1 MSIIIRTI
9 KDTDNAA
16 LARILRDS
24 LEEFDVPKEG
34 TVYTDPTTDD
44 LYNLFKQVDSVYYVA
59 EENGVILGGCG
70 IYPTKGLPKGYAEL
84 VKFYLSNKSRGKGI
98 GKMMREK
105 CFASALKL
113 GYTHLYLESFP
124 QFEKAVSM
132 YEKAGF
138 EMLSTALGNSG
149 HFACTIWML
158 KKLNR
163 STGNDV
169 PF

>member
-1 MSIIIRTI
+1 MSIIIRPI

-44 LYNLFKQVDSVYYVA
+44 LYHLFKQVNSVYYVA
-59 EENGVILGGCG
+59 EENGAILGGCG
-70 IYPTKGLPKGYAEL
+70 IYPTEGLPEGYTEL

-98 GKMMREK
+98 GKMMLEK
-105 CFASALKL
+105 CFTSALKL

-132 YEKAGF
+132 YEKTGF
-138 EMLSTALGNSG
+138 EMLSTPLGNSG

-163 STGNDV
+163 SAGSDA
-169 PF
+169 PI

>member
-9 KDTDNAA
+9 KETDNATVA
-16 LARILRDS
+16 SILRNA
-24 LEEFDVPKEG
+24 LEEFNVPREG

-44 LYNLFKQVDSVYYVA
+44 LYGLFRQPNSIYYVA
-59 EENGVILGGCG
+59 EENGIILGGCG
-70 IYPTKGLPKGYAEL
+70 VYPTENLPEGCAEL

-98 GKMMREK
+98 GKMMIEK
-105 CFASALKL
+105 CLEAATAI

-124 QFEKAVSM
+124 QFERAVSM

-138 EMLSTALGNSG
+138 EMLPGPLGNSG

-158 KKLNR
+158 KNLNQI
-163 STGNDV
+163 DE
-169 PF
+169 P

>member
-9 KDTDNAA
+9 KETDNPTVAS
-16 LARILRDS
+16 ILRNALD
-24 LEEFDVPKEG
+24 EFNVPRKG

-44 LYNLFKQVDSVYYVA
+44 LYDLFRQPNSIYYVA
-59 EENGVILGGCG
+59 EENGIILGGCG
-70 IYPTKGLPKGYAEL
+70 VYPTENLPEGCAEL

-98 GKMMREK
+98 GKMMIEK
-105 CFASALKL
+105 CLEAATAI

-124 QFEKAVSM
+124 QFERAVSM

-138 EMLSTALGNSG
+138 EMLPGPLGNSG

-158 KKLNR
+158 KNLNQI
-163 STGNDV
+163 DE
-169 PF
+169 P